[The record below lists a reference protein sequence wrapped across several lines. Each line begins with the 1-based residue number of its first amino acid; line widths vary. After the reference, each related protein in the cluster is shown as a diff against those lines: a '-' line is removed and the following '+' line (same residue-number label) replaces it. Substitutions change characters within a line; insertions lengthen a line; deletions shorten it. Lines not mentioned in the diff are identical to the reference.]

1 MHSWQGFT
9 GGIQQVVLITVLCF
23 KWSVKKKC
31 VAKVLQGVWERFLYE
46 NNHKSDFYKFNNK
59 LADIPVL
66 PFPRNQ
72 KQELNFQQ
80 DLATR
85 IFFCLY
91 WVALF
96 FKRMPNLIGFYKKI
110 FWHVIASCIIVPW
123 LEVLTKKIVHLTSWR
138 TGKKLI
144 IVESCWSTNLLQI
157 FSHVLSKPRKYFQ
170 GTLSGLR

>member
-72 KQELNFQQ
+72 KQELNFQ
-80 DLATR
+80 
-85 IFFCLY
+85 
-91 WVALF
+91 
-96 FKRMPNLIGFYKKI
+96 
-110 FWHVIASCIIVPW
+110 
-123 LEVLTKKIVHLTSWR
+123 
-138 TGKKLI
+138 
-144 IVESCWSTNLLQI
+144 
-157 FSHVLSKPRKYFQ
+157 
-170 GTLSGLR
+170 